1 MRTLLA
7 VAVLLLSLL
16 APTPA
21 LAGDCPASLPTGV
34 VERER
39 YQLGD
44 TIEFFGN
51 FTDFAD
57 PGTVTITLTP
67 SGGGQPKVFEAF
79 RSPDGAWYLFL
90 ELEGSEFLG
99 RWSVTVVVEQTS
111 STDTCTDAF
120 EVRGPRPPGTDVA
133 AGPGMGGSVVAALAL
148 AVPLP
153 VSFAAVAG
161 LLVGFLC
168 FRGSERRIHDRRA

>member
-21 LAGDCPASLPTGV
+21 LAGDCPSSLPTGV
-34 VERER
+34 VERELYR
-39 YQLGD
+39 FGD

-67 SGGGQPKVFEAF
+67 SGGGEPKTFEAF

-120 EVRGPRPPGTDVA
+120 EVRGPRPPGTDGA
-133 AGPGMGGSVVAALAL
+133 AGPGTGGSVVAAVAPALPVALAL
-148 AVPLP
+148 
-153 VSFAAVAG
+153 AAVAG
-161 LLVGFLC
+161 LLVGSLVLFGRHGR
-168 FRGSERRIHDRRA
+168 FDGRRS